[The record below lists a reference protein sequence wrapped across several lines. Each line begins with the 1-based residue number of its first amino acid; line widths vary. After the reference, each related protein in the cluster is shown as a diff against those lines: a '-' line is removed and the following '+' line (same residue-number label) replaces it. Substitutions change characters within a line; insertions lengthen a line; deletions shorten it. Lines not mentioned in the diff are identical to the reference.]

1 MQMLPLRRRVRPWL
15 ALPLLAAL
23 AAPAT
28 AGVGAADIP
37 LEDPQ
42 TLLTAV
48 LRLADE
54 RLALMPA
61 VAVTKWNHRQAI
73 EDTAREH
80 AVIEGAASQAAGAGL
95 GREPV
100 AQLFALQVR
109 LARQLQQALHEHWSR
124 EGFDVEP
131 VPNSLTDTLRPRLDQ
146 LTTALVGALYL
157 AAPAL
162 GDRTLLLAVANDVLP
177 AARWAPAAREE
188 LLAALARVRL
198 VRPRSLGR
206 ARSAGFLRI
215 GTPAD
220 YAPFSALSDGR
231 VDGSDVALALR
242 LATALGLRPV
252 FIHTAWS
259 SLLRDLADDRF
270 DIAVG
275 GISVI
280 AARQA
285 VATFSLPVAR
295 SGKTAV
301 GRCTDRA
308 RLASLTAI
316 DRAGVHVVENP
327 AGTNESFARRTLHA
341 ASVRIHPDNR
351 TVFGELLGGRADV
364 MFTDET
370 EVTLAIRRHP
380 DLCRLLTKAY
390 EVTDKAF
397 LLPREPAWA
406 AAIDDWLK
414 RELERGVPAALLE
427 DYLGR

>member
-1 MQMLPLRRRVRPWL
+1 MHVLLRRRRRLWL
-15 ALPLLAAL
+15 VLPLLAAL
-23 AAPAT
+23 ATPAT
-28 AGVGAADIP
+28 AGPGAAAIP

-42 TLLTAV
+42 TLLTGV

-61 VAVTKWNHRQAI
+61 VAVTKWIHRQAI

-95 GREPV
+95 AREPV
-100 AQLFALQVR
+100 ARLFELQVR
-109 LARQLQQALHEHWSR
+109 LARQLQQELHERWSR
-124 EGFDVEP
+124 DGFDAEP
-131 VPNSLTDTLRPRLDQ
+131 VPTSLTDALRPRLDR
-146 LTTALVGALYL
+146 LTTALVEALYL

-162 GDRTLLLAVANDVLP
+162 RDRNLLRAVANDVLP
-177 AARWAPAAREE
+177 ATRWTPAAREE
-188 LLAALARVRL
+188 LVTALTQVRL
-198 VRPRSLGR
+198 VSPRSLGR
-206 ARSAGFLRI
+206 ARAVGVLRI

-231 VDGSDVALALR
+231 VDGSDVALAVR

-252 FIHTAWS
+252 FVHTSWS

-275 GISVI
+275 GISVSD
-280 AARQA
+280 ARQA
-285 VATFSLPVAR
+285 VAGFSLPVAR

-316 DRAGVHVVENP
+316 DRAGVRVIENP
-327 AGTNESFARRTLHA
+327 GGTNEGFARRTLHA

-351 TVFGELLGGRADV
+351 TVFGELLAGHADV

-370 EVTLAIRRHP
+370 EVALAIRHHR
-380 DLCRLLTKAY
+380 DLCRLLAEAY
-390 EVTDKAF
+390 ETTDKAF

-406 AAIDDWLK
+406 GVIDDWL
-414 RELERGVPAALLE
+414 RPELERGVPAALLE